1 MFFYI
6 IYNQRGK
13 YKIQSKLEN
22 NYYNTLKLL
31 IFLMSENIRYQN

>member
-13 YKIQSKLEN
+13 YKMQSKLEN
-22 NYYNTLKLL
+22 YYNSLKLL

>member
-6 IYNQRGK
+6 IYTQRGK
-13 YKIQSKLEN
+13 YKMQSKLEN
-22 NYYNTLKLL
+22 NYYNSIKLL